1 MKNFKE
7 EFFKMLSLTQEGT
20 PFALTRF
27 SDGEVTVLKNE
38 KLVLAENYFI
48 QGDVYFSALEEDK
61 VFLTNVWKHS
71 SQKYLGINSTHAK
84 ERLPQEYRQLW
95 VVMPPA
101 DEVRSRKTV
110 NWTREDAGKKLSMRT
125 IILDPITPEFSC
137 HEDMLVKVSSRLREC
152 SDGLESVGDVT
163 LSSVTP
169 VARADRFFF

>member
-1 MKNFKE
+1 MLPIVCLLVHSGLDEPVKLHNGDRMKDNNAVLERHSE
-7 EFFKMLSLTQEGT
+7 EDYTVSL
-20 PFALTRF
+20 
-27 SDGEVTVLKNE
+27 
-38 KLVLAENYFI
+38 FI